1 MITLLQLI
9 ASAALGATIGYVT
22 NALAIKSL
30 FRPLRP
36 RWYSLGWQGVVPRN
50 RHKLAE
56 SIARVVGEDLLGRE
70 YLAEQ
75 LRGADFQASLR
86 EYVTSRADQG
96 LDRTIGEL
104 FGRLPAS
111 WREGGLEVL
120 MRRALTHLGSWV
132 HSEAGRS
139 FRQQLAAR
147 AIDHLRALP
156 VRDMVGKEQAEEVAA
171 ALGSSLGRPETRRHL
186 TELLQRELGQ
196 MLQADRPLEELVPA
210 ELRELLRERLRQEVP
225 AILNKVA
232 VWLQAPENVD
242 QISDR
247 ILGAL
252 EAMGDRNRM
261 AGRLLAEIGLQL
273 FGERIRN
280 WVRERL
286 PQVAAEYLNSQET
299 QGRVEAQLM
308 EGIDRFLGRSL
319 RSVTAGHHELLAV
332 RIGAVAGTWLTTNE
346 VQQRLTALL
355 IGEYSRR
362 ADERLD
368 EVLPQGFWTS
378 LQDRAVEL
386 LQVPAGSEAEWG
398 RAAAD
403 WLRSELESSRVSLRS
418 WVGLAPADAEA
429 LVAELSSRG
438 SEMLQAEVPVLLAK
452 SDIAGL
458 VRTRVMGFDLARV
471 ERLVRDLISDQLRY
485 INLLGALLGGL
496 VGLALPFLN
505 AWIAALGAVG
515 GR

>member
-1 MITLLQLI
+1 MITLLQLA
-9 ASAALGATIGYVT
+9 ASAALGATIGYAT

-50 RHKLAE
+50 RHKLAD

-70 YLAEQ
+70 YLADQ
-75 LRGADFQASLR
+75 LRGPRFQANLR
-86 EYVTSRADQG
+86 EYVSARADQG
-96 LDRTIGEL
+96 LDTTIAEL
-104 FGRLPAS
+104 FAQLPAS
-111 WREGGLEVL
+111 WRQDGLEGL
-120 MRRALTHLGSWV
+120 MRRGLIHLGSWV

-139 FRQQLAAR
+139 LRQHLAAR
-147 AIDHLRALP
+147 AIDHLRVLP
-156 VRDMVGKEQAEEVAA
+156 VRDVVGKEQAEEMAA
-171 ALGSSLGRPETRRHL
+171 ALGRSLARPETQKHL
-186 TELLQRELGQ
+186 TELLQGELGEL
-196 MLQADRPLEELVPA
+196 LQADQPLEELVPA

-247 ILGAL
+247 ILDAL
-252 EAMGDRNRM
+252 EAMGDRNRA

-299 QGRVEAQLM
+299 QRRVEAQLL

-319 RSVTAGHHELLAV
+319 RSVTAGHHELLAA

-355 IGEYSRR
+355 IGEYCRH
-362 ADERLD
+362 ADLRLD
-368 EVLPQGFWTS
+368 EALPQGFWTT
-378 LQDRAVEL
+378 LRDRVVEL

-403 WLRSELESSRVSLRS
+403 WLRPQLESSRVSLRS
-418 WVGLAPADAEA
+418 WVGVAPADQEA
-429 LVAELSSRG
+429 LVAELSARG
-438 SEMLQAEVPVLLAK
+438 SEMLQAEVPVLLAQF
-452 SDIAGL
+452 DIADL
-458 VRTRVMGFDLARV
+458 VRTKVRGFDLARV
-471 ERLVRDLISDQLRY
+471 ERLVRDIISDQLRY

-515 GR
+515 GG